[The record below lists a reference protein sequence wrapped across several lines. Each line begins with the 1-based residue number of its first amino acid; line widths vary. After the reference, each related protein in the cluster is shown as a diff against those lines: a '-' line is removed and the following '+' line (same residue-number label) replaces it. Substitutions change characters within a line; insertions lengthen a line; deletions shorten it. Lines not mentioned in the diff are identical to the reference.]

1 MKGGKTSSDYPLDRL
16 IGSCLIIQVPN
27 DEKSIS
33 KEFIEKQNIIHNDFV
48 FFKTSNT
55 TLSKKGNFT
64 ERYVFIE
71 PDAAE
76 ELLRKKVSVV
86 GIDYISVDRY
96 ESESLPVHNILL
108 SNDILIVE
116 GLELNNVPNGRCK
129 VYIMPINVKN
139 MDGLPARVIAKF

>member
-1 MKGGKTSSDYPLDRL
+1 MS
-16 IGSCLIIQVPN
+16 
-27 DEKSIS
+27 KSG
-33 KEFIEKQNIIHNDFV
+33 D
-48 FFKTSNT
+48 
-55 TLSKKGNFT
+55 FT

-76 ELLRKKVSVV
+76 ELLRKNVRVV

-96 ESESLPVHNILL
+96 ESESLPVHNTLL

-116 GLELNNVPNGRCK
+116 GLELKDVPIGRCK
-129 VYIMPINVKN
+129 VYTMPMNVQN